1 MADVMTIIKG
11 ISQVMANSYDGAR
24 DDEGNRLKT
33 GLKRDEEV
41 DIQDQRVMDGFKI
54 KLSGNMLRLTYH
66 TEARMKDVHDNK
78 FKDEIESTIKEVV
91 SFIKKEFK
99 KVTGDSL
106 TLTEKG
112 EPDIEMSH
120 TSSVRN
126 WVVASCLYEIGG
138 IEVDGP
144 DKNKKD
150 LDSAVKDWLSLGKN
164 AKKSKSDER

>member
-1 MADVMTIIKG
+1 MADTLEIIKG
-11 ISQVMANSYDGAR
+11 ISQVMANSHDGAR
-24 DDEGNRLKT
+24 DEEGNKIKT

-41 DIQDQRVMDGFKI
+41 PFTDRRVIDGFRI
-54 KLSGNMLRLTYH
+54 KLSGNLLRLTYH
-66 TEARMKDVHDNK
+66 TEAPIRDVHDKK
-78 FKDEIESTIKEVV
+78 FKDEILDTVAEVV

-99 KVTGDSL
+99 KVTGNTL

-112 EPDIEMSH
+112 EPEIEMSH

-126 WVVASCLYEIGG
+126 WVVSSCLYEIGG

-150 LDSAVKDWLSLGKN
+150 LDSAVRDWLSLGKN
-164 AKKSKSDER
+164 AKKSENDER